1 MDLIQY
7 WMPYSKSVKWMYVE
21 YTQLDTWLMNTWIIR
36 YSIYHRQTT
45 KRCMWEIY
53 LLLWKIL
60 TNWYKLLRL
69 RNSVIFLSLW
79 LRLVTSF
86 VMLPSP
92 FESIDLNSL
101 SRAVSSPM
109 NSSKDSLP
117 SKSLSISVKN
127 FSTSSLQTL
136 LERNCCH
143 QYTNII
149 CLHSIL

>member
-7 WMPYSKSVKWMYVE
+7 WMPHSKSVKWMYVE

-69 RNSVIFLSLW
+69 RNLVIFYHYDWDLSPPLLCCHHHSSPLIW
-79 LRLVTSF
+79 TVSQELSPHPWTLQRIVYHQNLC
-86 VMLPSP
+86 PSP
-92 FESIDLNSL
+92 WRISQ
-101 SRAVSSPM
+101 
-109 NSSKDSLP
+109 LP
-117 SKSLSISVKN
+117 PCKH
-127 FSTSSLQTL
+127 
-136 LERNCCH
+136 C
-143 QYTNII
+143 
-149 CLHSIL
+149 